1 MAYTKTNWVNGQ
13 APALSAENLNKIE
26 EGIYNNAGDIAS
38 ILADVSALKT
48 EDTILVDKFTTD
60 SHSWGAAGTATATW
74 WVYGENYHAPSHT
87 GYTPVGIIRQTPNAQ
102 SMLIPCMALNY
113 SSYGDRFVG
122 YIRNDGSATPT
133 DTVTVTILY
142 VKNEHLTII

>member
-38 ILADVSALKT
+38 ILADVSALKN

-60 SHSWGAAGTATATW
+60 SHTFNAGATW

-87 GYTPVGIIRQTPNAQ
+87 GYTAIGIISQTPNAQ
-102 SMLIPCMALNY
+102 SVLVPCIAMNQ

-122 YIRNDGSATPT
+122 YIRNSGTSSVT

-142 VKNEHLTII
+142 VKDVHLTII